1 MATSLTEGSPQST
14 SLSFTEEMKGYVAAG
29 ETDFQQGYEK
39 GQVANTF
46 IVTHLVITTEDVERF
61 ATDPAHEASP
71 TGYVIC
77 NMLGGQ
83 LPVYGGEFNLFVDT
97 ANPWVK
103 RMNYRLYFGTG
114 EATYTLNGFKAMTD
128 NPRFGIWSNCE
139 SLYAKVYR
147 GRVTPEGDATA
158 ETIAAG
164 IINLY
169 KWDFL
174 KFNVVTFS
182 VKGANFFDSLRG
194 FCQFSKFFLGV
205 LWKFQVVK
213 FTGR

>member
-1 MATSLTEGSPQST
+1 MATYLGEASTKST
-14 SLSFTEEMKGYVAAG
+14 SLSFTEEMKGYVAEG

-46 IVTHLVITTEDVERF
+46 IVTHLIISTDDVKRF
-61 ATDPAHEASP
+61 ATDPAHEANPS
-71 TGYVIC
+71 GYVFC
-77 NMLGGQ
+77 NLYGGQ

-97 ANPWVK
+97 VNPWVK
-103 RMNYRLYFGTG
+103 RMNYRLYFGTSDVN
-114 EATYTLNGFKAMTD
+114 YTLSGFKAMTD
-128 NPRFGIWSNCE
+128 NPKYGIWSNCE

-147 GRVTPEGDATA
+147 GRVPPEDEATA
-158 ETIAAG
+158 ETLAAG

-174 KFNVVTFS
+174 KFNVVTFR
-182 VKGANFFDSLRG
+182 VKGPNFFDSLRG
-194 FCQFSKFFLGV
+194 FRQFSKFFLGV